1 MTRGRATRGRKT
13 PLPPRFCL
21 HGVPVGE
28 PGRRCIHGC
37 T

>member
-1 MTRGRATRGRKT
+1 MTATPARSKT
-13 PLPPRFCL
+13 KPTTRYCI
-21 HGVPVGE
+21 HGVPVTT